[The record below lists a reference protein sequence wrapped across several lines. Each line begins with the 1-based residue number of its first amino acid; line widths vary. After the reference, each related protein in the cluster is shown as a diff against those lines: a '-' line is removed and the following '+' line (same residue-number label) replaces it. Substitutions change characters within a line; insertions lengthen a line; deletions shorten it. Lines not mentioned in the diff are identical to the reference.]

1 MVALSGERRYRYGP
15 LERRALVGPLRPGQV
30 VILALGAAVGL
41 GGLYAVRGFG
51 GLAIGVGAIGAAAAA
66 ILVPLEGRTAEEW
79 APVAIS
85 WALRRRRVRAG
96 YRSKAVGAGT
106 RIGSGGDPVH
116 ELSLPDALAGLELLS
131 VPYGREEVGV
141 MRDRRAGTYTAVL
154 AVRAGAF
161 GLRDASEQERKLD
174 AWGSVLAS
182 CGRDGGP
189 VRRLQWIER
198 TLPALGDELAAHL
211 QAERDRAV
219 PIDSTL
225 VRSYIELIESAAP
238 ATQEHEVLIGVQI
251 DQRRGAKELRRMGGG
266 EEAACELLLR
276 EAEGLAERLSLAE
289 LTVFGVLRPRQY
301 AEVIRDA
308 FDPFGRQG
316 RARAALGEPE
326 REGVE
331 PALMGPLADE
341 TDWSTYRTDSA
352 VHATYW
358 ISGWPRTD
366 VGPTFLMPL
375 LMQGG
380 ALRTVSVTI
389 EPIPYSVAMRR
400 AEAQRTAEVAEEMQ
414 RERQGFLTTAR
425 SHRRQQAAA
434 GREEELADGHALL
447 RWVGMVTVSARSA
460 ETLERS
466 TSNVEHAA
474 AQARLELQ
482 RLYGEQDAAFASTL
496 PLGRGLT

>member
-1 MVALSGERRYRYGP
+1 VSSERRYRFGP
-15 LERRALVGPLRPGQV
+15 LEQRALVGPLRPGQV
-30 VILALGAAVGL
+30 VILAIGAAVGL
-41 GGLYAVRGFG
+41 GALYGVRSFA
-51 GLAIGVGAIGAAAAA
+51 GLAIGVGAICAATAA
-66 ILVPLEGRTAEEW
+66 IFVPLEGRTAEEW
-79 APVAIS
+79 APVAIR
-85 WALRRRRVRAG
+85 WALRRRRAKVG
-96 YRSKAVGAGT
+96 YRSTSVMAGTQVGAEGEP
-106 RIGSGGDPVH
+106 IYEP
-116 ELSLPDALAGLELLS
+116 SLPPALADLELLS
-131 VPYGREEVGV
+131 IPYGREEVGV

-161 GLRDASEQERKLD
+161 GLRDAAEQERKLD

-182 CGRDGGP
+182 CGRDGSP

-198 TLPALGDELAAHL
+198 TLPAQGDELAAHL
-211 QAERDRAV
+211 QAERDRTV

-238 ATQEHEVLIGVQI
+238 ASTEHEVLLAIQI
-251 DQRRGAKELRRMGGG
+251 DQRRGAKELRRLGGG

-276 EAEGLAERLSLAE
+276 EAEGFAERLSLAE

-308 FDPFGRQG
+308 FDPFGRQA
-316 RARAALGEPE
+316 RARAAVGESG
-326 REGVE
+326 REGVD

-341 TDWSTYRTDSA
+341 TTWSTYRTDSA

-366 VGPTFLMPL
+366 VGPAFLMPL
-375 LMQGG
+375 LMQTS

-400 AEAQRTAEVAEEMQ
+400 AEAARTAEVAEEMQ
-414 RERQGFLTTAR
+414 RERQGFLTTAQVR
-425 SHRRQQAAA
+425 RRQQAAA

-447 RWVGMVTVSARSA
+447 RWVGMVAVSERSEDA
-460 ETLERS
+460 LERS
-466 TSNVEHAA
+466 TTNVEHAG
-474 AQARLELQ
+474 AQARLEMQ

-496 PLGRGLT
+496 PLCRGLR